1 MFAFF
6 INIWEDSLF
15 NLSVKT
21 LSSALPSAREKI
33 FLSLSI
39 PLYIIIIIILMIK
52 HSIFFNNVASFLI
65 KNIIFTNILT
75 RATHEKTY
83 ILYFS

>member
-1 MFAFF
+1 MFAFS

-75 RATHEKTY
+75 RATHEET
-83 ILYFS
+83 